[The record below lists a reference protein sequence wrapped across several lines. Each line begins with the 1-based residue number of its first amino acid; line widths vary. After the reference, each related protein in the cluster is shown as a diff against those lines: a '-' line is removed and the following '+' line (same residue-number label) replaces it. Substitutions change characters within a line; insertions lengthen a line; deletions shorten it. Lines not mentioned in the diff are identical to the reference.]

1 MLKTFIALLGADA
14 RVLYRYLGLTLV
26 YGLLSGLTIVAV
38 VPVLSHLLDG
48 APGRAAV
55 WLVVLLVGVALCWG
69 LRRVVEKLGIRVGI
83 AVLQRGRHRLGEHMA
98 QLPIGWFDAGN
109 TARLSHVTTQGM
121 MTLAQL
127 PAHVFTPLLTAI
139 VTPVTVGVALYGL
152 DARLGTLA
160 LVALLVLLALFAV
173 TARLGQRADARHHA
187 QTARASQRMVEFA
200 QAQSVLRAF
209 NGDAGGTRF
218 LQRALDEQQ
227 RAGKDLIRV
236 SAMSVVFNTGAV
248 HAVFALLLVGAV
260 LTLGHLG
267 ATGVPASTGVA
278 LVMALLLTT
287 RFIDPLLEVASYS
300 DVLRGA
306 RSQLAVVADLLA
318 ARPLPLPERTQAPAD
333 ASVELRGLSFA
344 YGPDQPKVLDGI
356 DLTFPAGSMT
366 ALVGASGSGKSTV
379 MRLIARFFDADQG
392 SVRIGGVDVRQMS
405 SAQLAGQ
412 ISQIFQDAYL
422 FQGSIADNI
431 RLGKPDATDDEVLEV
446 ARQAG
451 IMEMLERLPQ
461 GLATAVGE
469 GGTRLSGGERQRL
482 SIARA
487 LIKPAPILLV
497 DEATAA
503 LDAHNQAAI
512 TETLTR
518 LRGQRTVIVIAHQLS
533 TVAMADRIVVLDQ
546 GRVCEHG
553 TPAALREAGGRYA
566 HFLAQRQTAKGW
578 RIAGQPVDEG
588 CV

>member
-26 YGLLSGLTIVAV
+26 YGLLSGLTVVTV
-38 VPVLSHLLDG
+38 VPVLSHLLIG
-48 APGRAAV
+48 APGPAAG
-55 WLVVLLVGVALCWG
+55 WLAVLLAGVALCWW

-83 AVLQRGRHRLGEHMA
+83 AVLQGGRHRLGEHMA
-98 QLPIGWFDAGN
+98 QLPVGWFDAAN
-109 TARLSHVTTQGM
+109 TARLNHVTTQGM

-139 VTPVTVGVALYGL
+139 VTPITVGVALYVL
-152 DARLGTLA
+152 DARLGMIA

-187 QTARASQRMVEFA
+187 QTARASQRMIEFA

-218 LQRALDEQQ
+218 LQHALDEQQ

-236 SAMSVVFNTGAV
+236 SAMSVVVNTGAV
-248 HAVFALLLVGAV
+248 QAVFALLLVGAV

-267 ATGVPASTGVA
+267 GSGKPASTGVA

-287 RFIDPLLEVASYS
+287 RFVDPLLEVASYS

-306 RSQLAVVADLLA
+306 RSQLATVADLLA
-318 ARPLPLPERTQAPAD
+318 ARPLPLPEHAQTPAD

-344 YGPDQPKVLDGI
+344 YGPDQPRVLDGI

-379 MRLIARFFDADQG
+379 MRLIARFFDAEQG

-451 IMEMLERLPQ
+451 ITEMLERLPQ

-469 GGTRLSGGERQRL
+469 GGARLSGGERQRL

-512 TETLTR
+512 TETLAR
-518 LRGQRTVIVIAHQLS
+518 LKGQRTVIVIAHQLS

-546 GRVCEHG
+546 GRVCEQG
-553 TPAALREAGGRYA
+553 TPTALREAGGRYA
-566 HFLAQRQTAKGW
+566 HFLAQRQAAKGW
-578 RIAGQPVDEG
+578 RIAGQPVDEA

>member
-26 YGLLSGLTIVAV
+26 YGLLSGLTIVTV

-48 APGRAAV
+48 APGRAAA

-83 AVLQRGRHRLGEHMA
+83 AVLQGGRHRLGEHMA

-267 ATGVPASTGVA
+267 TTGVPASTGVA

-461 GLATAVGE
+461 GLATPVGE

-566 HFLAQRQTAKGW
+566 HFLAQRQMAKGW